1 VHRSGFT
8 TIELL
13 IVIVLIGAV
22 TVITF
27 PKIRQALDKTSVRAA
42 RVDVATFAALAK
54 AAAVRRG
61 CRGVIHFS
69 YGAGSAVWVTAC
81 PRLAPGAG
89 TVDTVS
95 SIDSVGQRYS
105 VSLTSTSDSLQFD
118 PRGLEMDNVTTV
130 VRFTGNVASNT
141 DSVVI
146 NPLGK
151 VVR

>member
-27 PKIRQALDKTSVRAA
+27 PKIRQALDKTSVRSA
-42 RVDVATFAALAK
+42 RVDVTTYAALAK

-81 PRLAPGAG
+81 PRLAPGGG
-89 TVDTVS
+89 TVDTVA
-95 SIDSVGQRYS
+95 SIDSVGNRYS

-130 VRFTGNVASNT
+130 VRFTGNVAGNK

>member
-1 VHRSGFT
+1 MHRSGFT

-13 IVIVLIGAV
+13 IVIVLIGTV

-27 PKIRQALDKTSVRAA
+27 PKIRQALDKTNVRAA

-54 AAAVRRG
+54 ASAVRRG

-81 PRLAPGAG
+81 PRLAPGGG
-89 TVDTVS
+89 TVDTVA
-95 SIDSVGQRYS
+95 SIDSVGNRYS

>member
-1 VHRSGFT
+1 
-8 TIELL
+8 
-13 IVIVLIGAV
+13 
-22 TVITF
+22 
-27 PKIRQALDKTSVRAA
+27 
-42 RVDVATFAALAK
+42 
-54 AAAVRRG
+54 
-61 CRGVIHFS
+61 VIHFS

-81 PRLAPGAG
+81 PRLGPGAG
-89 TVDTVS
+89 SVDTVA
-95 SIDSVGQRYS
+95 SIDSLGQRYS

-141 DSVVI
+141 DSLVI